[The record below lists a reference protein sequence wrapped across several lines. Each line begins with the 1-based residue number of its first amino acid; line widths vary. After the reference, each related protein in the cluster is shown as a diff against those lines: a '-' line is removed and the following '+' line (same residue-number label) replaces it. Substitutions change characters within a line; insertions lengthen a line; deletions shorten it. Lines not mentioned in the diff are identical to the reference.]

1 MESSGVYTH
10 GHDEAVLRS
19 HRARTVDNSAAYL
32 VPHLRAG
39 LTVLDVGCGPGTITV
54 GLAERVA
61 PGMVTAI
68 DSAPVAVQVT
78 EQLAGDRQLSN
89 VQVALA
95 DVQDLQ
101 FEDQSF
107 DVVHAHQVLQHV
119 PDPVRA
125 LQELR
130 RVCKPGGVVAAR
142 DADYQAMTWHPEVA
156 ALDEWRALYRRVARF
171 NGGEP
176 DAGRRLLGWARAA
189 GFSDVACSAS
199 AWCFA
204 DASARAW
211 WSETWSTRVRSAGLT
226 EHALAVGWVTP
237 DQVDAMS
244 EGWRAWGASED
255 AWFAVLHGEILCRP

>member
-1 MESSGVYTH
+1 MDNKAVYTH

-39 LTVLDVGCGPGTITV
+39 LTVLDVGCGPGTITA

-61 PGMVTAI
+61 PGTVTAV
-68 DSAPVAVQVT
+68 DSAPVAVEVT
-78 EQLAGDRQLSN
+78 ARLASERRLAN

-95 DVQDLQ
+95 DVQALQ
-101 FEDQSF
+101 YDDQTF
-107 DVVHAHQVLQHV
+107 DVVHAHQLLQHV
-119 PDPVRA
+119 PDPVLA
-125 LQELR
+125 LQEMR

-156 ALDEWRALYRRVARF
+156 AMEEWRALYRRVARF

-189 GFSDVACSAS
+189 GFTDIVCSAS

-204 DASARAW
+204 EASERAL
-211 WSETWSTRVRSAGLT
+211 WSETWSARVRSAELT
-226 EHALAVGWVTP
+226 EHALAVGWVTS

-244 EGWRAWGASED
+244 EAWRAWGTVQD
-255 AWFAVLHGEILCRP
+255 GWFAVLHGEILCYP